1 MPVRRLL
8 FGFQYRTKEE
18 EQWMAIKILIAD
30 DHHVVRRGLVFFL
43 KTQEQI
49 EVVGEAGNGK
59 EAVEL
64 ARILNPDL
72 ILMDLIMP
80 EMDGIQA
87 TRMIK
92 AEKPEIKIL
101 MLTSF
106 ADQEHVIPAI
116 EAGASGYQLK
126 DIQPDEL
133 VASIRKIM
141 NGEDQLHPRAT
152 SLVLKHLSSN
162 RRERKPLDELTKRE
176 MEVLKEI
183 ASGKSNKEIATSLF
197 ITEKTVKTHVSNV
210 LAKLE
215 LADRTQAA
223 LFAVRNRLVEQEPPS
238 A

>member
-1 MPVRRLL
+1 
-8 FGFQYRTKEE
+8 
-18 EQWMAIKILIAD
+18 MAIKILIAD

-43 KTQEQI
+43 KTQELI

-59 EAVEL
+59 EAVDL
-64 ARILNPDL
+64 ARNLNPDL

-87 TRMIK
+87 TRIIK
-92 AEKPEIKIL
+92 AEKPEVKIL

-141 NGEDQLHPRAT
+141 SGEDQLHPRAT
-152 SLVLKHLSSN
+152 SLVLKHLSGNN
-162 RRERKPLDELTKRE
+162 RQERKPLDELTKRE

-223 LFAVRNRLVEQEPPS
+223 LFAVWNRLVEQEPPS

>member
-1 MPVRRLL
+1 MKFR
-8 FGFQYRTKEE
+8 
-18 EQWMAIKILIAD
+18 ILIAD

-43 KTQEQI
+43 RTQEQI

-64 ARILNPDL
+64 ARTLNPDI

-80 EMDGIQA
+80 VMNGIEA
-87 TRMIK
+87 TKIIK
-92 AEKPEIKIL
+92 AENPAIKIM

-106 ADQEHVIPAI
+106 SDQEHVIPAI

-133 VASIRKIM
+133 VKSITKIM
-141 NGEDQLHPRAT
+141 EGENHLHPKAT
-152 SLVLKHLSSN
+152 SLVLKHLSGNN
-162 RRERKPLDELTKRE
+162 RHERQLLDELTRRE
-176 MEVLKEI
+176 LEVLKEI
-183 ASGKSNKEIATSLF
+183 ASGKSNKEIAASLY

-223 LFAVRNRLVEQEPPS
+223 LYAVRNRLVDQEPPS